1 MLFSTAIA
9 ALLAVAGSAQA
20 SDESLR
26 SSRRLSFDLIAGY
39 EPGTKVTDHNAI
51 DLDQAEIQRLLA
63 SGTNQDYLQAQ
74 MIYKEGAFSKSVATV
89 TLDAVLTAPISKG
102 AAITGDAM
110 DGTKV
115 EGTVFAAAK
124 AGDQDLR
131 IQYNVSPVQSSYVG
145 CQVGANPN
153 PVTDGCFLKTGS
165 LVIGG
170 FATPF
175 PYSYEPEENNDNE
188 RTIQGFSTS
197 AETKMRRSEDSP
209 YYLTYQKFYDY
220 YGRFDYADHWVLSA
234 FAGGATSFP
243 TQNGNADFSTFEEK
257 GRVEVIKKGT
267 AYMNVWMYVIREME
281 DALDDCDKRCDI
293 NDCNDDPVKA
303 WDEAVAFYTGS
314 LELDDGSGS
323 GVLLHGLAD
332 KRCGNFNTCG
342 DMADSIEGLS
352 HVNIEIFRQ
361 FEDGLVKINAGG
373 EGCGTARVNK
383 ERIEQLMTVPLV
395 QGTIR
400 YAYIRSTELDAGEK
414 AEAEGA
420 VFAAAVLPVVHAC
433 NKDDA
438 AIIYDNSRVG
448 SPGIPNFKAV
458 KEAFERNY
466 ECMNIR
472 CADVGGLYD
481 KGNLKFF
488 EGAEPCG
495 SSASGLAFTFGLMAT
510 LFMGVTMLF

>member
-1 MLFSTAIA
+1 
-9 ALLAVAGSAQA
+9 
-20 SDESLR
+20 
-26 SSRRLSFDLIAGY
+26 
-39 EPGTKVTDHNAI
+39 
-51 DLDQAEIQRLLA
+51 
-63 SGTNQDYLQAQ
+63 
-74 MIYKEGAFSKSVATV
+74 
-89 TLDAVLTAPISKG
+89 
-102 AAITGDAM
+102 
-110 DGTKV
+110 
-115 EGTVFAAAK
+115 
-124 AGDQDLR
+124 
-131 IQYNVSPVQSSYVG
+131 
-145 CQVGANPN
+145 
-153 PVTDGCFLKTGS
+153 
-165 LVIGG
+165 
-170 FATPF
+170 
-175 PYSYEPEENNDNE
+175 
-188 RTIQGFSTS
+188 
-197 AETKMRRSEDSP
+197 
-209 YYLTYQKFYDY
+209 
-220 YGRFDYADHWVLSA
+220 
-234 FAGGATSFP
+234 
-243 TQNGNADFSTFEEK
+243 
-257 GRVEVIKKGT
+257 
-267 AYMNVWMYVIREME
+267 MYVIREME